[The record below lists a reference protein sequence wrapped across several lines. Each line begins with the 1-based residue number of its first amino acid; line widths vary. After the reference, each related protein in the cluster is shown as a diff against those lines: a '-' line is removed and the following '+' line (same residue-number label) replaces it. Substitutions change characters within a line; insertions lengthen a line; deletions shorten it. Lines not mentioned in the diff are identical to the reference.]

1 MNQGEMQ
8 MVRFRVEDMT
18 CGHCA
23 SKIARAVAAVDADA
37 KVEVSLAQK
46 LVRITSSAA
55 EAELAEAIAEA
66 GYAAEPVAEAAAAPA
81 RAAGGCCCGS
91 RAAVPAPALA
101 AAGSCCG
108 S

>member
-8 MVRFRVEDMT
+8 MVSFQVEEMT

-23 SKIARAVAAVDADA
+23 SKIARAVAAVDASA
-37 KVEVSLAQK
+37 KVEVSIAQK

-55 EAELAEAIAEA
+55 EAELAQAIAEA
-66 GYAAEPVAEAAAAPA
+66 GYAAQPVAEAAAAPA

-91 RAAVPAPALA
+91 RAAAPAPAA
-101 AAGSCCG
+101 AKAGACCG
-108 S
+108 

>member
-8 MVRFRVEDMT
+8 MVSFRVEDMT

-23 SKIARAVAAVDADA
+23 SKIARTVAAVDADA
-37 KVEVSLAQK
+37 KVEVSLRQK

-91 RAAVPAPALA
+91 RAAAPAPALA
-101 AAGSCCG
+101 ATGSCCG